1 MKRIL
6 LALFLLSSITV
17 LSQKKVMKQFQSSND
32 EINIYTSGLDNI
44 ILENSKSDFVEVIL
58 YAESYDE
65 QLIIVDQN
73 KNQTDIKFHFE
84 GTQTREVI
92 FRKFITKRLQ
102 RATATVK
109 IPRNKKVF
117 VFGENV
123 DIESKNHENEL
134 AIYIENGIVKLDTI
148 TSNVNLKLYSGN
160 VFAFVKNTNLDVSSN
175 NGTIK
180 INQEISKNN
189 IKNAD
194 VNFDKKLSITTIK
207 ANIFLT
213 TK

>member
-6 LALFLLSSITV
+6 LALFFLSSITV
-17 LSQKKVMKQFQSSND
+17 FSQKKVMKQFQSSND

-44 ILENSKSDFVEVIL
+44 ILENSKSDFIEVIL

-189 IKNAD
+189 IKKED
-194 VNFDKKLSITTIK
+194 VNFDKNIIISTIK

>member
-6 LALFLLSSITV
+6 LALFFLSSITV
-17 LSQKKVMKQFQSSND
+17 FSQKKVMKQFQSSND

-44 ILENSKSDFVEVIL
+44 ILENSKSDFIEVIL

-117 VFGENV
+117 IFGENV

-189 IKNAD
+189 IKKED
-194 VNFDKKLSITTIK
+194 VNFDKNIIISTIK

>member
-6 LALFLLSSITV
+6 LALFFLSSITV
-17 LSQKKVMKQFQSSND
+17 FSQKKVMKQFQSSND

-117 VFGENV
+117 IFGENV

-189 IKNAD
+189 IKKED
-194 VNFDKKLSITTIK
+194 VNFDKNIIISTIK

>member
-189 IKNAD
+189 IKKED
-194 VNFDKKLSITTIK
+194 VNFDKNIIISTIK